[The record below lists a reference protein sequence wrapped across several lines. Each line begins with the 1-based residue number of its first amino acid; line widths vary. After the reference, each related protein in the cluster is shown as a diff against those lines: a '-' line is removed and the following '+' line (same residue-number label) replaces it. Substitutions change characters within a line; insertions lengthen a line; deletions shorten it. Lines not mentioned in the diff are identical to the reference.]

1 MENIL
6 RYELNYRIKGEKLK
20 RIINID
26 FVPNI
31 RHKEAR
37 QIQELVFQVQAKWNN
52 IKMLEQE
59 IEDLK
64 SDPEGK
70 KYRDAVDAYM
80 VEIKSLEAEIKQIGA
95 DGIVERRVNLA
106 IDILRDNGIKD
117 GDEIMTFDFWD
128 SCVEP
133 KDINDFIDAAI
144 NKDLSKKNRAQN
156 KAVPRG

>member
-6 RYELNYRIKGEKLK
+6 HYELNYRIKGEKLK

-70 KYRDAVDAYM
+70 NTGMQLMLTWSRLNHSNQRLN
-80 VEIKSLEAEIKQIGA
+80 KSEQME
-95 DGIVERRVNLA
+95 
-106 IDILRDNGIKD
+106 
-117 GDEIMTFDFWD
+117 
-128 SCVEP
+128 
-133 KDINDFIDAAI
+133 
-144 NKDLSKKNRAQN
+144 
-156 KAVPRG
+156 

>member
-6 RYELNYRIKGEKLK
+6 HYELNYRIKGEKLK

-80 VEIKSLEAEIKQIGA
+80 VEIKSLESEIKQIGA
-95 DGIVERRVNLA
+95 DGIVERRVNLVL
-106 IDILRDNGIKD
+106 DILRDNGIKEN
-117 GDEIMTFDFWD
+117 DEILKYDFWD

-144 NKDLSKKNRAQN
+144 NKDISKKKQGL
-156 KAVPRG
+156 K

>member
-6 RYELNYRIKGEKLK
+6 HYELNYRVKGDKLK
-20 RIINID
+20 RTIDID

-37 QIQELVFQVQAKWNN
+37 QIQDLVYQIQVKWNN
-52 IKMLEQE
+52 IKMLELE
-59 IEDLK
+59 INDIK
-64 SDPEGK
+64 ADKEGK
-70 KYRDAVDAYM
+70 KYKDAIDAYA

-95 DGIVERRVNLA
+95 DGIVERRVNLVL
-106 IDILRDNGIKD
+106 DILRDNGIKEN
-117 GDEIMTFDFWD
+117 DEILKYNFWD

-144 NKDLSKKNRAQN
+144 NKDISKKKQEL
-156 KAVPRG
+156 K

>member
-6 RYELNYRIKGEKLK
+6 HYELNYRVKGEKLK

-37 QIQELVFQVQAKWNN
+37 QIQELVYQIQAKWNN
-52 IKMLEQE
+52 IKMLELE
-59 IEDLK
+59 INDIK
-64 SDPEGK
+64 ADKEGK
-70 KYRDAVDAYM
+70 KYKDAIDAYA

-95 DGIVERRVNLA
+95 DGIVERRVNLVL
-106 IDILRDNGIKD
+106 DILRDNGIKEN
-117 GDEIMTFDFWD
+117 DEILKYDFWD

-144 NKDLSKKNRAQN
+144 NKDISKKKQEL
-156 KAVPRG
+156 K

>member
-6 RYELNYRIKGEKLK
+6 HYELNYRIKGEKLT
-20 RIINID
+20 RTIDID

-37 QIQELVFQVQAKWNN
+37 QIQELVYQIQAKWNN
-52 IKMLEQE
+52 IKMLEHE
-59 IEDLK
+59 INDIK
-64 SDPEGK
+64 ADKEGK
-70 KYRDAVDAYM
+70 KYKDALDAYA

-95 DGIVERRVNLA
+95 DGIVERRVNLVL
-106 IDILRDNGIKD
+106 DILRDNGIKEN
-117 GDEIMTFDFWD
+117 DEILKYNFWD

-144 NKDLSKKNRAQN
+144 NKDISKKKQEL
-156 KAVPRG
+156 K

>member
-6 RYELNYRIKGEKLK
+6 HYELNYRIKGEKLK
-20 RIINID
+20 RTIDID

-37 QIQELVFQVQAKWNN
+37 QIQELVYQIQAKWNN
-52 IKMLEQE
+52 IKMLELE
-59 IEDLK
+59 INDIK
-64 SDPEGK
+64 ADKEGK
-70 KYRDAVDAYM
+70 KYKDAIDAYA

-144 NKDLSKKNRAQN
+144 NKDLTKKKQGL
-156 KAVPRG
+156 K

>member
-6 RYELNYRIKGEKLK
+6 HYELNYRIKGEKLK

-80 VEIKSLEAEIKQIGA
+80 VEIKSLESEIKQIGA

-144 NKDLSKKNRAQN
+144 NKDISKKKQGL
-156 KAVPRG
+156 K

>member
-6 RYELNYRIKGEKLK
+6 HYELNYRIKGEKLK

-64 SDPEGK
+64 SDPESK
-70 KYRDAVDAYM
+70 KYMDAVDAYM

-144 NKDLSKKNRAQN
+144 NKDLSKKKQGL
-156 KAVPRG
+156 K

>member
-6 RYELNYRIKGEKLK
+6 HYELNYRVKGDKLK
-20 RIINID
+20 RTIDID

-37 QIQELVFQVQAKWNN
+37 QIQELVYQIQVKWNN
-52 IKMLEQE
+52 IKMLELE
-59 IEDLK
+59 INDIK
-64 SDPEGK
+64 ADKEGK
-70 KYRDAVDAYM
+70 KYKDAIDAYA

-95 DGIVERRVNLA
+95 DGIVERRVNLVL
-106 IDILRDNGIKD
+106 DILRDNGIKEN
-117 GDEIMTFDFWD
+117 DEILKYDFWD

-144 NKDLSKKNRAQN
+144 NKDISKKKQEL
-156 KAVPRG
+156 K

>member
-6 RYELNYRIKGEKLK
+6 HYELNYRVKGEKLK
-20 RIINID
+20 RIIDID

-37 QIQELVFQVQAKWNN
+37 QIQDLVYQIQVKWNN
-52 IKMLEQE
+52 IKMLELE
-59 IEDLK
+59 INDIK
-64 SDPEGK
+64 ADKEGK
-70 KYRDAVDAYM
+70 KYKDAIDAYA

-95 DGIVERRVNLA
+95 DGIVERRVNLVL
-106 IDILRDNGIKD
+106 DILRDNGIKEN
-117 GDEIMTFDFWD
+117 DEILKYDFWD

-144 NKDLSKKNRAQN
+144 NKDISKKKQAQE
-156 KAVPRG
+156 

>member
-6 RYELNYRIKGEKLK
+6 HYELNYRVKGEKLK

-37 QIQELVFQVQAKWNN
+37 HIQELIYQIQVKWNN

-59 IEDLK
+59 INDIK
-64 SDPEGK
+64 ADKEGK
-70 KYRDAVDAYM
+70 KYRDALDAYA
-80 VEIKSLEAEIKQIGA
+80 VEIKSLESEIKQIGA
-95 DGIVERRVNLA
+95 DGIVERRVNLVL
-106 IDILRDNGIKD
+106 DILRDNGIKEN
-117 GDEIMTFDFWD
+117 DEILKYDFWD

-144 NKDLSKKNRAQN
+144 NKDISKKKQAQE
-156 KAVPRG
+156 

>member
-6 RYELNYRIKGEKLK
+6 HYELNYRIKGEKLK

-52 IKMLEQE
+52 IKMLELE

-106 IDILRDNGIKD
+106 MDILRDNGIKD

-144 NKDLSKKNRAQN
+144 NKDLTKKKQGL
-156 KAVPRG
+156 K

>member
-6 RYELNYRIKGEKLK
+6 HYELNYRIKGEKLK

-59 IEDLK
+59 IELLK
-64 SDPEGK
+64 SDKDAK
-70 KYRDAVDAYM
+70 KLKDAVDAYT
-80 VEIKSLEAEIKQIGA
+80 VEIKSLENEIKLIGT
-95 DGIVERRVNLA
+95 DGIIERRINLVR
-106 IDILRDNGIKD
+106 DILKDNGIKD

-144 NKDLSKKNRAQN
+144 NKDLSKKKQGP
-156 KAVPRG
+156 K

>member
-6 RYELNYRIKGEKLK
+6 HYELNYRIKGEKLK

-80 VEIKSLEAEIKQIGA
+80 VEIKSLESEIKQIGA

-144 NKDLSKKNRAQN
+144 NKDLSKKKQGQ
-156 KAVPRG
+156 K

>member
-6 RYELNYRIKGEKLK
+6 NYELNYRIKGEKLK
-20 RIINID
+20 RVIDID

-59 IEDLK
+59 IELLK
-64 SDPEGK
+64 SDKDAK
-70 KYRDAVDAYM
+70 KLKDAVDAYTI
-80 VEIKSLEAEIKQIGA
+80 EIKSLENEIKLIGT
-95 DGIVERRVNLA
+95 DGIIERRINLVR
-106 IDILRDNGIKD
+106 DILKDNGIKD
-117 GDEIMTFDFWD
+117 TDEIMNYEFWD
-128 SCVEP
+128 SYVEP

-144 NKDLSKKNRAQN
+144 NKDISKKKQGL
-156 KAVPRG
+156 K

>member
-6 RYELNYRIKGEKLK
+6 HYELNYRIKGEKLK

-37 QIQELVFQVQAKWNN
+37 QIQELVFQVQSKWNN

-144 NKDLSKKNRAQN
+144 NKDLSKKKQGP
-156 KAVPRG
+156 K

>member
-6 RYELNYRIKGEKLK
+6 HYELNYRIKGEKLK

-64 SDPEGK
+64 SDQEKK

-80 VEIKSLEAEIKQIGA
+80 VEIKSLEA
-95 DGIVERRVNLA
+95 
-106 IDILRDNGIKD
+106 
-117 GDEIMTFDFWD
+117 
-128 SCVEP
+128 
-133 KDINDFIDAAI
+133 
-144 NKDLSKKNRAQN
+144 
-156 KAVPRG
+156 

>member
-6 RYELNYRIKGEKLK
+6 HYELNYRIKGEKLK

-37 QIQELVFQVQAKWNN
+37 QIQELVFHVQSKWNN

-144 NKDLSKKNRAQN
+144 NKDLTKKKQGP
-156 KAVPRG
+156 K

>member
-6 RYELNYRIKGEKLK
+6 HYELNYRIKGDKLK
-20 RIINID
+20 RTIDID

-37 QIQELVFQVQAKWNN
+37 QIQELVYQIQVKWNN

-59 IEDLK
+59 INDIK
-64 SDPEGK
+64 ADKEGK
-70 KYRDAVDAYM
+70 KYKDAIDAYA

-95 DGIVERRVNLA
+95 DGIVERRVNLVL
-106 IDILRDNGIKD
+106 DILRDNGIKEN
-117 GDEIMTFDFWD
+117 DEILKYDFWD

-144 NKDLSKKNRAQN
+144 NKDISKKKQAQE
-156 KAVPRG
+156 

>member
-6 RYELNYRIKGEKLK
+6 HYELNYRIKGEKLK

-64 SDPEGK
+64 SEPEGK

-144 NKDLSKKNRAQN
+144 NKDLSKKKQGL
-156 KAVPRG
+156 K

>member
-6 RYELNYRIKGEKLK
+6 HYELNYRIKGEKLK

-80 VEIKSLEAEIKQIGA
+80 VEIKSLESEIKQIGA

-144 NKDLSKKNRAQN
+144 NKDLSKKKQGL
-156 KAVPRG
+156 K

>member
-6 RYELNYRIKGEKLK
+6 HYELNYRIKGEKLK

-70 KYRDAVDAYM
+70 KYRDAVDAYA

-144 NKDLSKKNRAQN
+144 NKDLSKKKQGP
-156 KAVPRG
+156 K

>member
-6 RYELNYRIKGEKLK
+6 HYELNYRIKGEKLK

-144 NKDLSKKNRAQN
+144 NKDLSKKKQGL
-156 KAVPRG
+156 K

>member
-6 RYELNYRIKGEKLK
+6 HYELNYRIKGEKLK
-20 RIINID
+20 RVIDID

-59 IEDLK
+59 IELLK
-64 SDPEGK
+64 SDKDAK
-70 KYRDAVDAYM
+70 KLKDAVDAYTI
-80 VEIKSLEAEIKQIGA
+80 EIKSLENEIKLIGT
-95 DGIVERRVNLA
+95 DGIIERRINLVR
-106 IDILRDNGIKD
+106 DILKDNGIKD
-117 GDEIMTFDFWD
+117 TDEMMNYEFWD
-128 SCVEP
+128 SYVEP

-144 NKDLSKKNRAQN
+144 NKDISKKKQGL
-156 KAVPRG
+156 K

>member
-6 RYELNYRIKGEKLK
+6 NYELNYRIKGEKLK
-20 RIINID
+20 RTINID

-59 IEDLK
+59 IELLK
-64 SDPEGK
+64 SDKDAK
-70 KYRDAVDAYM
+70 KLKDAVDAYT
-80 VEIKSLEAEIKQIGA
+80 VEIKSLENEIKLIGT
-95 DGIVERRVNLA
+95 DGIIERRINLVR
-106 IDILRDNGIKD
+106 DILKDNGIKET
-117 GDEIMTFDFWD
+117 DEIMNYEFWD

-144 NKDLSKKNRAQN
+144 NKDLSKKKQGQ
-156 KAVPRG
+156 K

>member
-6 RYELNYRIKGEKLK
+6 HYELNYRIKGEKLK

-106 IDILRDNGIKD
+106 MDILRDNGIKD

-144 NKDLSKKNRAQN
+144 NKDLTKKKQGL
-156 KAVPRG
+156 K

>member
-6 RYELNYRIKGEKLK
+6 HYELNYRVKGEKLK

-37 QIQELVFQVQAKWNN
+37 QIQELVYQIQAKWNN
-52 IKMLEQE
+52 IKMLELE
-59 IEDLK
+59 INDIK
-64 SDPEGK
+64 ADKEGK
-70 KYRDAVDAYM
+70 KYKDALDAYA
-80 VEIKSLEAEIKQIGA
+80 VEIKSLESEIKQIGA
-95 DGIVERRVNLA
+95 DGIVERRVNLVL
-106 IDILRDNGIKD
+106 DILRDNGIKEN
-117 GDEIMTFDFWD
+117 DEILKYDFWD

-144 NKDLSKKNRAQN
+144 NKDIPKKKQDL
-156 KAVPRG
+156 K

>member
-6 RYELNYRIKGEKLK
+6 HYELNYRIKGEKLK

-37 QIQELVFQVQAKWNN
+37 QIQELVYQIQAKWNN
-52 IKMLEQE
+52 IKMLELE
-59 IEDLK
+59 INDIK
-64 SDPEGK
+64 ADKEGK
-70 KYRDAVDAYM
+70 KYKDAIDAYA

-144 NKDLSKKNRAQN
+144 NKDLSKKKQGL
-156 KAVPRG
+156 K

>member
-6 RYELNYRIKGEKLK
+6 HYELNYRIKGEKLK

-80 VEIKSLEAEIKQIGA
+80 VEIKSLESEIKQIGA

-144 NKDLSKKNRAQN
+144 NKDLSKKKQGP
-156 KAVPRG
+156 K

>member
-6 RYELNYRIKGEKLK
+6 HYELNYRIKGEKLK

-37 QIQELVFQVQAKWNN
+37 QIQELVYQIQAKWNN

-80 VEIKSLEAEIKQIGA
+80 VEIKSLESEIKQIGA
-95 DGIVERRVNLA
+95 DGIVERRINLA

-144 NKDLSKKNRAQN
+144 NKDLSKKKQGL
-156 KAVPRG
+156 K

>member
-6 RYELNYRIKGEKLK
+6 HYELNYRIKGEKLK

-144 NKDLSKKNRAQN
+144 NKDLSKKKQGP
-156 KAVPRG
+156 K

>member
-6 RYELNYRIKGEKLK
+6 HYELNYRIKGEKLK

-37 QIQELVFQVQAKWNN
+37 QIQDLVYQIQVKWNN
-52 IKMLEQE
+52 IKMLELE
-59 IEDLK
+59 INDIK
-64 SDPEGK
+64 ADKEGK
-70 KYRDAVDAYM
+70 KYKDAIDAYA

-95 DGIVERRVNLA
+95 DGIVERRVNLVL
-106 IDILRDNGIKD
+106 DILRDNGIKEN
-117 GDEIMTFDFWD
+117 DEILKYDFWD

-144 NKDLSKKNRAQN
+144 NKDIPKKKQAQE
-156 KAVPRG
+156 

>member
-6 RYELNYRIKGEKLK
+6 HYELNYRVKGDKIK
-20 RIINID
+20 RTIDID

-37 QIQELVFQVQAKWNN
+37 QIQELVYQIQVKWNN

-59 IEDLK
+59 INDIK
-64 SDPEGK
+64 ADKEGK
-70 KYRDAVDAYM
+70 KYKDAIDAYA

-95 DGIVERRVNLA
+95 DGIVERRVNLVL
-106 IDILRDNGIKD
+106 DILRDNGIKEN
-117 GDEIMTFDFWD
+117 DEILKYDFWD

-144 NKDLSKKNRAQN
+144 NKDISKKKQAQE
-156 KAVPRG
+156 

>member
-6 RYELNYRIKGEKLK
+6 NYELNYRIKGEKLK
-20 RIINID
+20 RTINID

-59 IEDLK
+59 IELLK
-64 SDPEGK
+64 SDKDGK
-70 KYRDAVDAYM
+70 KLKDAVDAYS
-80 VEIKSLEAEIKQIGA
+80 VEIKSLENEIKLIGT
-95 DGIVERRVNLA
+95 DGIIERRINLVM
-106 IDILRDNGIKD
+106 DILKDNGIKD
-117 GDEIMTFDFWD
+117 SDEIMTFDFWD

-144 NKDLSKKNRAQN
+144 NKDLSKKKQGQ
-156 KAVPRG
+156 K

>member
-6 RYELNYRIKGEKLK
+6 HYELNYRIKGEKLK

-80 VEIKSLEAEIKQIGA
+80 VEIKSLESEIKQIGA
-95 DGIVERRVNLA
+95 DGIIERRINLVR
-106 IDILRDNGIKD
+106 DILKDNGIKD
-117 GDEIMTFDFWD
+117 TDELMTYEFWD
-128 SCVEP
+128 SYVEP

-144 NKDLSKKNRAQN
+144 NKDLSKKKQGL
-156 KAVPRG
+156 K

>member
-6 RYELNYRIKGEKLK
+6 HYELNYRIKGDKLK
-20 RIINID
+20 RTIDID

-37 QIQELVFQVQAKWNN
+37 QIQELVYQIQAKWNN
-52 IKMLEQE
+52 IKMLELE
-59 IEDLK
+59 INDIK
-64 SDPEGK
+64 ADKEGK
-70 KYRDAVDAYM
+70 KYKDAIDAYA

-95 DGIVERRVNLA
+95 DGIVERRVNLVL
-106 IDILRDNGIKD
+106 DILRDNGIKEN
-117 GDEIMTFDFWD
+117 DEILKYDFWD

-144 NKDLSKKNRAQN
+144 NKDISKKKQEL
-156 KAVPRG
+156 K

>member
-6 RYELNYRIKGEKLK
+6 HYELNYRIKGEKLK

-95 DGIVERRVNLA
+95 DGIVERRVNLE

-144 NKDLSKKNRAQN
+144 NKDLSKKKQGL
-156 KAVPRG
+156 K

>member
-6 RYELNYRIKGEKLK
+6 HYELNYRIKGDKLK
-20 RIINID
+20 RTIDID

-37 QIQELVFQVQAKWNN
+37 QIQELVYQIQVKWNN

-59 IEDLK
+59 INDIK
-64 SDPEGK
+64 ADKEGK
-70 KYRDAVDAYM
+70 KYKDAIDAYA

-95 DGIVERRVNLA
+95 DGIVERRVNLVL
-106 IDILRDNGIKD
+106 DILRDNGIKEN
-117 GDEIMTFDFWD
+117 DEILKYDFWD

-144 NKDLSKKNRAQN
+144 NKDISKKKQEL
-156 KAVPRG
+156 K